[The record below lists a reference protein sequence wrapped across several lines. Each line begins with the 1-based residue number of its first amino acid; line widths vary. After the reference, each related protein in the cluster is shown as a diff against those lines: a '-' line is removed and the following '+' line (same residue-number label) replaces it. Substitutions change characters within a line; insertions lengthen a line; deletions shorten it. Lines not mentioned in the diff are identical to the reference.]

1 MSTPPSTLD
10 EFNRQLQ
17 SVEQLI
23 AKKDLRPA
31 AEQLNKLGL
40 AAPQHPAVYIL
51 GMRLGEAAGN
61 PKAALQAARRA
72 VECAPGWPV
81 AVIELAACLARQSQL
96 DEALAQA
103 QKAIDLAPEDL
114 PILSRAIDIATHAR
128 TPALSLPWLHKATG
142 LAPESLPLQRLLA
155 RALADSGEMDEALR
169 ILDSAV
175 EADPSDPDLLAERM
189 SAAYRLGL
197 GERAKLDAAR
207 LVELA
212 PDNETYRF
220 WQHKL
225 HGEVPDTQPSAMV
238 QGLFDSYAPSF
249 DVHLVQGLKYDTPRQ
264 VAAWIRSRYP
274 TLELNILDLGCGTGL
289 LGAFLGR
296 INGFLIGVDL
306 STKMIEQAA
315 RHNVYDRFH
324 TVNLLDAL
332 RETPEALYH
341 VITAC
346 DVFIYVGDL
355 SSAIPDAFRVLRPDG
370 NLIFTCEEAD
380 ESGPDLVLRDSMRYA
395 HKVSAIQALCKQS
408 GFDDV
413 AIEFIDLR
421 IERGAPIRGFRVI
434 AHKPA

>member
-1 MSTPPSTLD
+1 MSTLPSTLD

-17 SVEQLI
+17 AVEQLI

-31 AEQLNKLGL
+31 AEQLNTLGR

-81 AVIELAACLARQSQL
+81 AVIELAACLARQN
-96 DEALAQA
+96 ALEESLAEA

-114 PILSRAIDIATHAR
+114 GILSRAIDIATHAR
-128 TPALSLPWLHKATG
+128 SPATALPWLRKAHA
-142 LAPESLPLQRLLA
+142 LAPDDLTLGRLLA
-155 RALADSGEMDEALR
+155 RNLGQVGQIEEAKQILEKLLANAPGN
-169 ILDSAV
+169 V
-175 EADPSDPDLLAERM
+175 ELLAERM
-189 SAAYRLGL
+189 TIRYQSG
-197 GERAKLDAAR
+197 DAAGAQQDADR

-212 PDNETYRF
+212 PDNESFRF
-220 WQHKL
+220 WRQKIA
-225 HGEVPDTQPSAMV
+225 GAVPETQPPEMV
-238 QGLFDSYAPSF
+238 KGLFDSYAPAF
-249 DVHLVQGLKYDTPRQ
+249 DLHLVRGLKYDTPRK
-264 VAAWIRSRYP
+264 VAEWIRGRYP

-289 LGAFLGR
+289 LGVFLGR

-306 STKMIEQAA
+306 STKMLEQAE

-324 TVNLLDAL
+324 AVNLLDAL
-332 RETPEALYH
+332 RETPAALYH

-346 DVFIYVGDL
+346 DVFVYVGDL
-355 SSAIPDAFRVLRPDG
+355 GSAIPDAFRVLRPDG
-370 NLIFTCEEAD
+370 NLIFTCEQAD
-380 ESGPDLVLRDSMRYA
+380 ESGRDLVLRDSMRYA
-395 HKVSAIQALCKQS
+395 HKVSAIQALCRKS

-413 AIEFIDLR
+413 AIEFVDLR
-421 IERGAPIRGFRVI
+421 MERGAPIRGFRVI